1 MADSAQVT
9 SPQGCPDARPDHRG
23 IRRFEFRALGT
34 HCVIQFRH
42 PMDAVARDFLNAA
55 LGWLSAFEAK
65 FSRFR
70 PDSIISRINDAA
82 GREWVVVDAET
93 EHLLDLAADLHRL
106 TDGILDPTMLP
117 LLRVWDWKTVH
128 LKLPAKA
135 EIKAA
140 RALTGFGKLQRKPGK
155 VFLPQAGMG
164 LDFGG
169 FGKEFAVD
177 QLVRIARGHGIQD
190 ALIDLGR
197 DLYAIGGN
205 GQHPFWHVGLEDAR
219 RPGTCWG
226 GLAVSDFGVA
236 VSGDGLR
243 RFEYNGIR
251 YGHILDPRSG
261 WPVAN
266 GLRGVSVIAPTCLQA
281 GIYSTAIFV
290 LGLKDGLRFAA
301 CGRDVE
307 AAVQTDTVAEATPGF
322 IRRQV
327 QAA

>member
-1 MADSAQVT
+1 MSHTLAAPV
-9 SPQGCPDARPDHRG
+9 PPPDARG
-23 IRRFEFRALGT
+23 VRRVEFRALGT
-34 HCVIQFRH
+34 ACVIQFRH
-42 PMDAVARDFLNAA
+42 PEDKTARHFLTSS
-55 LGWLSAFEAK
+55 LDWLTAFEAK

-70 PDSIISRINDAA
+70 QDSIISRINAAA
-82 GREWVVVDAET
+82 GHEWVGVDAET
-93 EHLLDLAADLHRL
+93 EHLLDIAADLHRL

-128 LKLPAKA
+128 AKLPDQA

-140 RALTGFGKLQRKPGK
+140 LALVGFRKIQRKPGR

-177 QLVRIARGHGIQD
+177 QLVRIAREHGIQN

-197 DLYAIGGN
+197 DLYGMGGN

-219 RPGTCWG
+219 QSGACWG
-226 GLAVSDFGVA
+226 GLAVSNYAVA
-236 VSGDGLR
+236 VSGDSLR
-243 RFEYNGIR
+243 RFEFNGVR

-266 GLRGVSVIAPTCLQA
+266 GVRGVSVLAPTCLQA
-281 GIYSTAIFV
+281 GIYSTALFV
-290 LGLKDGLRFAA
+290 MGLKEGLRFAA

-307 AAVQTDTVAEATPGF
+307 ACIQTDRGIESTPGF

>member
-1 MADSAQVT
+1 MTASIV
-9 SPQGCPDARPDHRG
+9 SSIPPPDARG
-23 IRRFEFRALGT
+23 VRRVEFRALGT
-34 HCVIQFRH
+34 ACVIQFRH
-42 PMDAVARDFLNAA
+42 SGDTSARQFIASA
-55 LGWLSAFEAK
+55 LAWLASFEAK

-70 PDSIISRINDAA
+70 ADSIISRINAAA
-82 GREWVVVDAET
+82 GREWVEVDGET
-93 EHLLDLAADLHRL
+93 EQLLDLAADLHRL

-128 LKLPAKA
+128 AKLPDKA
-135 EIKAA
+135 AIKAA
-140 RALTGFGKLQRKPGK
+140 HALTGWRKLQRKPGQ

-177 QLVRIARGHGIQD
+177 QLVDIAREHGIED

-197 DLYAIGGN
+197 DLYGMGGN
-205 GQHPFWHVGLEDAR
+205 GRHPFWHVGLEDAR
-219 RPGTCWG
+219 HPDTCWG
-226 GLAVSDFGVA
+226 GLAVADFAVA
-236 VSGDGLR
+236 ASGDALR
-243 RFEYNGIR
+243 RFEINGVR

-266 GLRGVSVIAPTCLQA
+266 GVRGVSVIAPTCLQA

-307 AAVQTDTVAEATPGF
+307 ASIQTERGSEATPGF

>member
-1 MADSAQVT
+1 MLRWVWKWSLV
-9 SPQGCPDARPDHRG
+9 G
-23 IRRFEFRALGT
+23 
-34 HCVIQFRH
+34 
-42 PMDAVARDFLNAA
+42 
-55 LGWLSAFEAK
+55 K

-70 PDSIISRINDAA
+70 PDSIISKINSAA
-82 GREWVVVDAET
+82 GHAWVEVDAET
-93 EHLLDLAADLHRL
+93 ELLLDLAADLHRL

-117 LLRVWDWKTVH
+117 LLRVWDWKTAH
-128 LKLPAKA
+128 IKLPDRA

-140 RALTGFGKLQRKPGK
+140 LALVGFRKIQRKPGR

-177 QLVRIARGHGIQD
+177 QLVRIAREHGIQD

-197 DLYAIGGN
+197 DIHGMGGN
-205 GQHPFWHVGLEDAR
+205 GRHPFWHVGLEDAR
-219 RPGTCWG
+219 QSGAFWG
-226 GLAVSDFGVA
+226 GLAVSNFAVA
-236 VSGDGLR
+236 ASGDSLR
-243 RFEYNGIR
+243 RFEFNGVR

-266 GLRGVSVIAPTCLQA
+266 GLRGVSVLAPTCLQA

-307 AAVQTDTVAEATPGF
+307 ACVQTDTGTESTPGF
-322 IRRQV
+322 ILRQV

>member
-1 MADSAQVT
+1 MTSTTATFVPQADA
-9 SPQGCPDARPDHRG
+9 RG
-23 IRRFEFRALGT
+23 IRRVEFRALGT

-42 PMDAVARDFLNAA
+42 EGDDAARDFIAAA

-70 PDSIISRINDAA
+70 PDSVISRINAAA
-82 GREWVVVDAET
+82 GREWVPVDAET

-117 LLRVWDWKTVH
+117 LLRVWDWKTLH
-128 LKLPAKA
+128 EKLPDKA
-135 EIKAA
+135 EIKSA
-140 RALTGFGKLQRKPGK
+140 RALTGFGKFQRKPGR

-177 QLVRIARGHGIQD
+177 QLVRIARGHGIRD

-219 RPGTCWG
+219 SPGTCWG

-243 RFEYNGIR
+243 RFEYNGVR

-266 GLRGVSVIAPTCLQA
+266 GLRGVSVLAPTCLQA
-281 GIYSTAIFV
+281 GIYSTSIFV
-290 LGLKDGLRFAA
+290 LGLRDGLRFAA

-307 AAVQTDTVAEATPGF
+307 ASVQTDTGAEATPGF

>member
-1 MADSAQVT
+1 MITSGASFVAQ
-9 SPQGCPDARPDHRG
+9 PDARG
-23 IRRFEFRALGT
+23 VRRLEFRALGT
-34 HCVIQFRH
+34 ACVIQIRH
-42 PMDAVARDFLNAA
+42 PDDKTSRQFLATA
-55 LGWLSAFEAK
+55 LGWLSSFEAK

-70 PDSIISRINDAA
+70 PDSIISRINAAA
-82 GREWVVVDAET
+82 GREWVKVDAET

-128 LKLPAKA
+128 IKLPDKA

-140 RALTGFGKLQRKPGK
+140 HALTDFRKIQRKPGQ
-155 VFLPQAGMG
+155 VFLPLPGMG

-177 QLVRIARGHGIQD
+177 QLVRIAREHGIQD

-197 DLYAIGGN
+197 DLYGMGGN

-219 RPGTCWG
+219 HPGTCWG
-226 GLAVSDFGVA
+226 GLAVSDFAVA
-236 VSGDGLR
+236 ASGDSLR

-251 YGHILDPRSG
+251 YGHILDPRTG

-266 GLRGVSVIAPTCLQA
+266 GMRGVSVFAPSCLQA
-281 GIYSTAIFV
+281 GIYSTALFV
-290 LGLKDGLRFAA
+290 MGLRDGLRFAA
-301 CGRDVE
+301 CARDVE
-307 AAVQTDTVAEATPGF
+307 ACIQTDTGNEATSGF